1 MCRTQRYTLQ
11 GFGIEG
17 LMSINSS
24 LRLLK
29 RSRFQNVRYK
39 AHRLLGLQVNLGRLK
54 GLGPKFEDTVSR
66 MQSLMLKFGEAGME
80 GDIVK
85 ANDSWAPC
93 LIAKARLLLIIVC
106 AFWIL
111 CGSPFGHLKSSSS
124 SSVAYQGRLQNSC
137 NSRPVRRR
145 TESFSKV
152 TPTA

>member
-1 MCRTQRYTLQ
+1 M
-11 GFGIEG
+11 
-17 LMSINSS
+17 
-24 LRLLK
+24 
-29 RSRFQNVRYK
+29 
-39 AHRLLGLQVNLGRLK
+39 
-54 GLGPKFEDTVSR
+54 SR

-93 LIAKARLLLIIVC
+93 LIAKARLLEIMVC

-152 TPTA
+152 TPTAYSVVGSGHHHALSFPFAPRVPKVSQSFSSKSSRRLA